1 MWRKGL
7 KGKKVI
13 YIHALKNALL
23 PVITLMGLRMG
34 GMLGG
39 SVFVIPGMGSLLVN
53 AISMQDIPLIQGCVL
68 LIALFTSVVKYAG
81 HAGDSAGAGC
91 GERQRRRGRRAG
103 RNVPDQTGAAPL
115 GHDALAGQNAVL
127 LASQNYATYPHVLPC
142 ESLVAVRNTGRAL
155 VYAERA
161 RNISISG
168 GGELNANGRCRFKVN
183 DPKGINK
190 LYTSRPDNLYTAC
203 CEDIRV
209 SDVRFTSAAY
219 WTLVP
224 LSSRFVTLEHLMLD
238 CMNTPNRD
246 GIDPV
251 DCHDLSVRHCCIM
264 AGDDGFCLKT
274 ADRMG
279 CRNILAEDLVIQSLA
294 SAIKIGT
301 DSYAKVEN
309 VTVRRCILKNVN
321 RCGIAVETVD
331 GAAIRNCIFEDIDM
345 TDCGG
350 PMYMTIG
357 HRNRKAPQ
365 FPVRMGSMA
374 HIVFRRIGYRAPY
387 LFSRCKTVYESL
399 FIGDSAENKIRDVLV
414 ADCDLLLPGGC
425 RHGVD
430 APQPIGEKYPEY
442 DRHGLSS
449 GAAFTLRFCED
460 VRFENNVI
468 QTERP
473 DVRPLVMIH
482 DC

>member
-1 MWRKGL
+1 
-7 KGKKVI
+7 
-13 YIHALKNALL
+13 
-23 PVITLMGLRMG
+23 
-34 GMLGG
+34 
-39 SVFVIPGMGSLLVN
+39 
-53 AISMQDIPLIQGCVL
+53 
-68 LIALFTSVVKYAG
+68 
-81 HAGDSAGAGC
+81 
-91 GERQRRRGRRAG
+91 
-103 RNVPDQTGAAPL
+103 
-115 GHDALAGQNAVL
+115 
-127 LASQNYATYPHVLPC
+127 
-142 ESLVAVRNTGRAL
+142 
-155 VYAERA
+155 
-161 RNISISG
+161 
-168 GGELNANGRCRFKVN
+168 
-183 DPKGINK
+183 
-190 LYTSRPDNLYTAC
+190 
-203 CEDIRV
+203 
-209 SDVRFTSAAY
+209 
-219 WTLVP
+219 
-224 LSSRFVTLEHLMLD
+224 MLD

-279 CRNILAEDLVIQSLA
+279 CRNILAEDLIIQSLA

-331 GAAIRNCIFEDIDM
+331 GAAIRNCTFEDIDM

-357 HRNRKAPQ
+357 HRNRKTPQ
-365 FPVRMGSMA
+365 FPVRVGSMA
-374 HIVFRRIGYRAPY
+374 HIAFRRIGYRAPY

>member
-1 MWRKGL
+1 
-7 KGKKVI
+7 
-13 YIHALKNALL
+13 
-23 PVITLMGLRMG
+23 
-34 GMLGG
+34 
-39 SVFVIPGMGSLLVN
+39 
-53 AISMQDIPLIQGCVL
+53 
-68 LIALFTSVVKYAG
+68 
-81 HAGDSAGAGC
+81 
-91 GERQRRRGRRAG
+91 
-103 RNVPDQTGAAPL
+103 
-115 GHDALAGQNAVL
+115 
-127 LASQNYATYPHVLPC
+127 
-142 ESLVAVRNTGRAL
+142 
-155 VYAERA
+155 
-161 RNISISG
+161 
-168 GGELNANGRCRFKVN
+168 
-183 DPKGINK
+183 
-190 LYTSRPDNLYTAC
+190 
-203 CEDIRV
+203 
-209 SDVRFTSAAY
+209 
-219 WTLVP
+219 
-224 LSSRFVTLEHLMLD
+224 MLD

-331 GAAIRNCIFEDIDM
+331 GAAIRNCTFEDIDM

-468 QTERP
+468 QTEKP